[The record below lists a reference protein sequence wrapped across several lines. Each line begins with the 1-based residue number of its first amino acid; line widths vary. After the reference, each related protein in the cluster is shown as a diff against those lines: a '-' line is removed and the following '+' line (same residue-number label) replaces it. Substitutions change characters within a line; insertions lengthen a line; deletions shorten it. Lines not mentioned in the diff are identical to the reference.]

1 MNLLR
6 GAALLLA
13 CIVASPA
20 SAQDFPSRPIRLIV
34 PYAAS
39 GNVDVTARRMAP
51 ALSQELGQ
59 QVIVENRPGAGG
71 ALGLIA
77 LSKTPADGYTIA
89 LTGTT
94 TLTIVPILFP
104 KMATYNPKEFAPI
117 SLVSEAPLLLVLG
130 PATSV
135 KTVKEL
141 IELAQAKPGT
151 LTMGSAGNGTT
162 NHLVGELF
170 KANAGIDFVH
180 VPYKGSGEALNDLI
194 GGHIDFIFDQI
205 PASIGFV
212 KAGTARALGLTL
224 AQRSP
229 ILPEIPTF
237 AEQGWPDVQASTT
250 LGMVAPAGNAAGGG
264 RQAERRDRP
273 RAQRSE
279 DQGGDRPQW
288 RSTARQHAG
297 PVQAAARSRSRGM
310 DPCDRQGE
318 HQDRAI
324 TAGAA
329 VSAARG
335 EFPVAQHGARQMDIL
350 GRGG

>member
-1 MNLLR
+1 MHRRKPGVGAGFPEPADPADRALCGVGERRCDRPANGACLIAGI
-6 GAALLLA
+6 GAAG
-13 CIVASPA
+13 
-20 SAQDFPSRPIRLIV
+20 D
-34 PYAAS
+34 
-39 GNVDVTARRMAP
+39 RRKP
-51 ALSQELGQ
+51 
-59 QVIVENRPGAGG
+59 PGAGG

-141 IELAQAKPGT
+141 IELAKAKPGT

-250 LGMVAPAGNAAGGG
+250 LGMVAPAATPPAVVDKLSGAIARALNDQKTREAIALSGAQPLGSTPDQF
-264 RQAERRDRP
+264 RQRLDH
-273 RAQRSE
+273 
-279 DQGGDRPQW
+279 D
-288 RSTARQHAG
+288 
-297 PVQAAARSRSRGM
+297 
-310 DPCDRQGE
+310 
-318 HQDRAI
+318 
-324 TAGAA
+324 
-329 VSAARG
+329 
-335 EFPVAQHGARQMDIL
+335 L
-350 GRGG
+350 GVWTRVIAKANIKIEQ